1 MGAWK
6 CSDEQARAFLDH
18 ETTLGGAPLDIVR
31 AAITAALGAA
41 WDELQQQRDEW
52 QATAER
58 IAKESPLKEEY
69 DWACKRAEEAEQQRD
84 AAMAR
89 ATQAEAKVQDIAKA
103 CDEHFARGNDACAK
117 LATAEREVAQLKSEI
132 DLWLRYKERAEK
144 SIADERTMRHGAE
157 REREEARALCVELLT
172 MSDDGCSLTRD
183 TPKRALVESWRA
195 SARKDGAK

>member
-117 LATAEREVAQLKSEI
+117 LATAERE
-132 DLWLRYKERAEK
+132 
-144 SIADERTMRHGAE
+144 
-157 REREEARALCVELLT
+157 REEARTLAIGAFAIAESQGPDENDIAWLG
-172 MSDDGCSLTRD
+172 MH
-183 TPKRALVESWRA
+183 RALVRSWRA
-195 SARKDGAK
+195 AARKERDDNG